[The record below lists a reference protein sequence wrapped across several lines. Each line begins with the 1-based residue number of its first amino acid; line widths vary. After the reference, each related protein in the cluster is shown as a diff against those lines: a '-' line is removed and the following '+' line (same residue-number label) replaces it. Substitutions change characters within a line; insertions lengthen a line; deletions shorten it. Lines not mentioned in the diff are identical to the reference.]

1 MKQLLNNI
9 DNFIYQFLLTN
20 RDVMPQRLVK
30 FIANFYTD
38 ARIRVYYWEKLG
50 ISFGEHSFPNLG
62 LKLTPNESPIC
73 VHIGAH
79 VSIAPN
85 VTFICE
91 SSANN
96 GREINS
102 YEYIHSRV
110 TKQADI
116 WVEDEVWIGANVT
129 ILPGVTLGRCSVIGA
144 GSIVLKNT
152 EPYGVYV
159 GNPARKIK
167 DIRFADK

>member
-1 MKQLLNNI
+1 MKSFLDSL
-9 DNFIYQFLLTN
+9 DNALFTFLMKN
-20 RDVMPQRLVK
+20 RDIMPLRFTK

-38 ARIRVYYWEKLG
+38 ARIRAYYWEKLG
-50 ISFGEHSFPNLG
+50 IVFGEHSYPNLG
-62 LKLTPNESPIC
+62 LKLTPNQSPIC

-96 GREINS
+96 GVEINS
-102 YEYIHSRV
+102 YQYISERA
-110 TKQADI
+110 TKQKDI

-129 ILPGVTLGRCSVIGA
+129 ILPGVTLKRCSVIGA
-144 GSIVLKNT
+144 GSVVLNDT

-159 GNPARKIK
+159 GVPAHKIK
-167 DIRFADK
+167 DIRSSN